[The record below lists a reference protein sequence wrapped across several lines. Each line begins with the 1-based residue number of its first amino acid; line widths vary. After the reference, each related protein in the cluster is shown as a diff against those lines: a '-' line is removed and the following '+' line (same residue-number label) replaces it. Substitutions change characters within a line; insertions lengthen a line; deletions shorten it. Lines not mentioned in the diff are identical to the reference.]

1 MSDFSNNILNEINTS
16 SVLSFLAENV
26 NLYNWHLVR
35 EDNPNYAMYDD
46 TGNAKNKTRDVLFQ
60 RAEANN
66 EVCIQLQNTI
76 LKLNL
81 TSQPEDNLRSATL
94 LTNYI
99 DNRQFYLYTY
109 FVHSEIESELWDE
122 VENTTPPVMY
132 VKLKILENIYLKI
145 ISYDNLQE
153 TCYNPY
159 YEITNRVFDPPS
171 FGWRLEYLELE
182 KIYLTDNLPSDF
194 VMVLLS
200 EEDNHNYLMEDVE
213 INVFNTLKFIN
224 TNTIP
229 VFDCPICYEEQ
240 TIGRS
245 CITTTCGHH
254 YCEPCFQGMTQ
265 NKAVCAMCREDISEY
280 IISNVV

>member
-1 MSDFSNNILNEINTS
+1 M
-16 SVLSFLAENV
+16 
-26 NLYNWHLVR
+26 
-35 EDNPNYAMYDD
+35 
-46 TGNAKNKTRDVLFQ
+46 
-60 RAEANN
+60 
-66 EVCIQLQNTI
+66 
-76 LKLNL
+76 
-81 TSQPEDNLRSATL
+81 
-94 LTNYI
+94 
-99 DNRQFYLYTY
+99 
-109 FVHSEIESELWDE
+109 
-122 VENTTPPVMY
+122 
-132 VKLKILENIYLKI
+132 
-145 ISYDNLQE
+145 
-153 TCYNPY
+153 
-159 YEITNRVFDPPS
+159 FDPPS

-182 KIYLTDNLPSDF
+182 KIYLTDNLPSNF

-213 INVFNTLKFIN
+213 INVFNTLKVIN